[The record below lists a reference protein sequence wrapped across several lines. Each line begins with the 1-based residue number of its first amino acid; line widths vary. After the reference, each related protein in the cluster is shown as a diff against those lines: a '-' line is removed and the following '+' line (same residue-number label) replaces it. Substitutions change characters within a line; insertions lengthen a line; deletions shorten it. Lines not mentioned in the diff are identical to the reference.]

1 MPGLPAPT
9 ALSAALSWP
18 GSSLYSLIFLLAPSS
33 DGKPARREGLG
44 DLAPVLPF
52 KVHLHGFQNGLG
64 AKRLGEIGVRANQS
78 PFEATEDTV
87 ALGEDNQ
94 RGIREGGFSLEQP
107 HDLVAVQFRKTQFHK
122 DEIRD

>member
-9 ALSAALSWP
+9 AVSAALSWP

-44 DLAPVLPF
+44 DLAPVHPF

-64 AKRLGEIGVRANQS
+64 AKRLGEIGVRGCTAS
-78 PFEATEDTV
+78 CPSV
-87 ALGEDNQ
+87 AAPCGKGMHKLTYLCYTRCNLVEKALAKWWAW
-94 RGIREGGFSLEQP
+94 RGAP
-107 HDLVAVQFRKTQFHK
+107 LV
-122 DEIRD
+122 